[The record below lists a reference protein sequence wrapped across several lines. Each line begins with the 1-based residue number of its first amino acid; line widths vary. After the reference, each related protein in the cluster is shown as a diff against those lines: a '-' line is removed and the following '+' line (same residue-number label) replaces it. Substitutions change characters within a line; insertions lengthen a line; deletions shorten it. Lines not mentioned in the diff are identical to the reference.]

1 MNKIRVIKKVIIAM
15 IVLLIAITVKSMAAD
30 INVSS
35 SKKNISNGESANI
48 TISSSYTGKVS
59 ISVSGGTSSSSS
71 EWLEWSFP
79 ITVKANSDNG
89 VKVTVTPAGKM
100 SDSSGNL
107 KNVSGG
113 SISIAGKST
122 SNNKDD
128 STNTKNNDKKS
139 DNNDN
144 KKNDNKDNKDN
155 NDTTTEPTFKSAN
168 DKVYATGDIN
178 IRKSYSAD
186 SDKIGTLK
194 AGESV
199 TRTGISDNGWSK
211 VSYNGGTGYIK
222 TSLLTTEEPSKASDK
237 ALKTL
242 EVTPEGLDPEFDP
255 ETTSYTLNVGAD
267 VEKLEIKAAP
277 NDEKAT
283 VEITGN
289 ESLVVGDN
297 AVKITVTAQDG
308 TTRIYTINVKKGE
321 ATTLGLSSLKINGY
335 TLSPKFS
342 SNVYEYKIN
351 VLDPNITK
359 LDVSAIAN
367 FENAK
372 VEVTGN
378 TNLVKGENTIT
389 ITVTSEDGK
398 EKVIYQILVNKDSD
412 ATATTNKK
420 DMIIYG
426 GIVVGVILIFVII
439 IIVVKSRKKKKQP
452 TNNDNVDDYSDL
464 YGYSSKNVTSVR
476 NENQYNNQNDMQ
488 SNNQYKEINQLQENT
503 NDESEINTYQNTD
516 TTTQFNMDNEYK
528 SSNEPENPYI
538 SKDMYADYSENSKQT
553 YNNQNT
559 YDGLYGSYSESNN
572 KITTNDIQEQSLQQ
586 DNYLDNQTQED
597 YTIDDNYKFKRSKGK
612 HSK

>member
-1 MNKIRVIKKVIIAM
+1 MNKIRVIKKVIISM

-71 EWLEWSFP
+71 EWLEGSFFV
-79 ITVKANSDNG
+79 TVKANSDNG

-113 SISIAGKST
+113 SISIAGKSKP
-122 SNNKDD
+122 NGKDD

-139 DNNDN
+139 DNN
-144 KKNDNKDNKDN
+144 DNKDN

-289 ESLVVGDN
+289 ESLVAGDN

-359 LDVSAIAN
+359 LDVLATAN
-367 FENAK
+367 VENAK

-412 ATATTNKK
+412 VTATTNKQ

-452 TNNDNVDDYSDL
+452 TNNNNVDDYSDL

-476 NENQYNNQNDMQ
+476 NENQNDMQ

-503 NDESEINTYQNTD
+503 NNESEINTYQNTD

-528 SSNEPENPYI
+528 STNEPENPYI

>member
-1 MNKIRVIKKVIIAM
+1 MKKLIKISILSIFVF
-15 IVLLIAITVKSMAAD
+15 IAISIFSETYAASASISASKTNVKVGEKVTITVSMNAAAWNTNISGAASKSFAGNSDDGNNITKKERISFTPSSAGAYTFKLGGD
-30 INVSS
+30 VSDGSTNKTTNVSGS
-35 SKKNISNGESANI
+35 
-48 TISSSYTGKVS
+48 
-59 ISVSGGTSSSSS
+59 
-71 EWLEWSFP
+71 
-79 ITVKANSDNG
+79 
-89 VKVTVTPAGKM
+89 VTVTATNSS
-100 SDSSGNL
+100 SD
-107 KNVSGG
+107 
-113 SISIAGKST
+113 
-122 SNNKDD
+122 NND
-128 STNTKNNDKKS
+128 KNNDKK
-139 DNNDN
+139 NDN
-144 KKNDNKDNKDN
+144 KDNKDNKDN

-289 ESLVVGDN
+289 ESLVAGDN

-359 LDVSAIAN
+359 LDVLATAN
-367 FENAK
+367 VENAK

-412 ATATTNKK
+412 VTATTNKK

-452 TNNDNVDDYSDL
+452 TNNNNADDYSDL

-476 NENQYNNQNDMQ
+476 NENQNDMQ

-528 SSNEPENPYI
+528 STNEPENPYI

-586 DNYLDNQTQED
+586 DNYLDNQIQED

>member
-1 MNKIRVIKKVIIAM
+1 MNKIQVIKKVIISM

-71 EWLEWSFP
+71 SEWLEGSFP
-79 ITVKANSDNG
+79 MTVKANSDNG
-89 VKVTVTPAGKM
+89 VKVTVTPVGKM

-122 SNNKDD
+122 PKGKDD

-139 DNNDN
+139 DN
-144 KKNDNKDNKDN
+144 KDN
-155 NDTTTEPTFKSAN
+155 NDTTEPTFKSAN

-255 ETTSYTLNVGAD
+255 ETTSYTLDVGAD

-289 ESLVVGDN
+289 ESLVAGDN

-351 VLDPNITK
+351 VLDPNIIN
-359 LDVSAIAN
+359 LDISAVAN
-367 FENAK
+367 DENAK
-372 VEVTGN
+372 VEITGN
-378 TNLVKGENTIT
+378 TNLIKGENAIT

-398 EKVIYQILVNKDSD
+398 EKVVYQIIVNKDSD
-412 ATATTNKK
+412 VLVTTNKK

-426 GIVVGVILIFVII
+426 GIVVGVVLIFVII
-439 IIVVKSRKKKKQP
+439 IIIVKSKKKKKQQI
-452 TNNDNVDDYSDL
+452 NNDAVDDYSDL
-464 YGYSSKNVTSVR
+464 YGYSSKNATNVR
-476 NENQYNNQNDMQ
+476 NENQNNNINDIQ
-488 SNNQYKEINQLQENT
+488 SNQYKQINQPQENT
-503 NDESEINTYQNTD
+503 SNESKINPYQSTD
-516 TTTQFNMDNEYK
+516 TTTQFNIDNEYK
-528 SSNEPENPYI
+528 STNEPENPYI
-538 SKDMYADYSENSKQT
+538 SKDIYADYNENSKPT
-553 YNNQNT
+553 YDNQNT
-559 YDGLYGSYSESNN
+559 YDGLYGSYIENN
-572 KITTNDIQEQSLQQ
+572 NQTPTNDIQEKISQQ
-586 DNYLDNQTQED
+586 DSYLDKPTQED
-597 YTIDDNYKFKRSKGK
+597 YMIDDNYKFKKSKGK

>member
-1 MNKIRVIKKVIIAM
+1 MKKLIKISILSIFVF
-15 IVLLIAITVKSMAAD
+15 IAISIFSETYAASASISASKTNVKVGEKVTITVSMNAAAWNTNISGAASKSFAGNSDDGNNITKKERISFTPSSAGTYTFKLGGD
-30 INVSS
+30 VSDGSTNKTTNVSGS
-35 SKKNISNGESANI
+35 
-48 TISSSYTGKVS
+48 
-59 ISVSGGTSSSSS
+59 
-71 EWLEWSFP
+71 
-79 ITVKANSDNG
+79 
-89 VKVTVTPAGKM
+89 VTVTATN
-100 SDSSGNL
+100 SS
-107 KNVSGG
+107 
-113 SISIAGKST
+113 
-122 SNNKDD
+122 
-128 STNTKNNDKKS
+128 S
-139 DNNDN
+139 DNNDKN
-144 KKNDNKDNKDN
+144 NDKKNDNKDNKDN

-199 TRTGISDNGWSK
+199 TRTGISENGWSK

-242 EVTPEGLDPEFDP
+242 EVTPEGLDPEFNP

-476 NENQYNNQNDMQ
+476 NENQNNNQNDMQ

>member
-1 MNKIRVIKKVIIAM
+1 MKKLIKISILSIFVF
-15 IVLLIAITVKSMAAD
+15 IAISIFSETYAASASISASKTNVKVGEKVTITVSMNAAAWNTNISGAASKSFAGNSDDGNNITKKERISFTPSSAGTYTFKLGGD
-30 INVSS
+30 VSDGSTNKTTNVSGS
-35 SKKNISNGESANI
+35 
-48 TISSSYTGKVS
+48 
-59 ISVSGGTSSSSS
+59 
-71 EWLEWSFP
+71 
-79 ITVKANSDNG
+79 
-89 VKVTVTPAGKM
+89 VTVTATNSS
-100 SDSSGNL
+100 SD
-107 KNVSGG
+107 
-113 SISIAGKST
+113 
-122 SNNKDD
+122 NND
-128 STNTKNNDKKS
+128 KNNDKK
-139 DNNDN
+139 NDN
-144 KKNDNKDNKDN
+144 KDNKDNKDN

-199 TRTGISDNGWSK
+199 TRTGISENGWSK

-242 EVTPEGLDPEFDP
+242 EVTPEGLDPEFNP
-255 ETTSYTLNVGAD
+255 ETTSYTINVGAD

-289 ESLVVGDN
+289 ESLVARDN

-359 LDVSAIAN
+359 LDISAVAN
-367 FENAK
+367 AENAK

-426 GIVVGVILIFVII
+426 GIVVGVILIFAII

-452 TNNDNVDDYSDL
+452 TNDNNVDDYSDL

-476 NENQYNNQNDMQ
+476 NENQNDMQ
-488 SNNQYKEINQLQENT
+488 SDNQYKEINQLQENT
-503 NDESEINTYQNTD
+503 NNESEINTYQNTD

-528 SSNEPENPYI
+528 STNEPENPYI
-538 SKDMYADYSENSKQT
+538 SKDMYADYSENSKQI

-586 DNYLDNQTQED
+586 NNYLDNQTQED

>member
-71 EWLEWSFP
+71 EWLEGSFP

-144 KKNDNKDNKDN
+144 KKNDNKDN

-476 NENQYNNQNDMQ
+476 NENQNNNQNDMQ

-572 KITTNDIQEQSLQQ
+572 KVTTNDMQEKSLQQ

>member
-1 MNKIRVIKKVIIAM
+1 MKKLIKISILSIFVF
-15 IVLLIAITVKSMAAD
+15 IAISIFSETYAASASISASKTNVKVGEKVTITVSMNAAAWNTNISGAASKSFAGNSDDGKNITKKERISFTPSSAGTYTFKLGGD
-30 INVSS
+30 VSDGSTNKTTNVSGS
-35 SKKNISNGESANI
+35 
-48 TISSSYTGKVS
+48 
-59 ISVSGGTSSSSS
+59 
-71 EWLEWSFP
+71 
-79 ITVKANSDNG
+79 
-89 VKVTVTPAGKM
+89 VTVTATNSS
-100 SDSSGNL
+100 SD
-107 KNVSGG
+107 
-113 SISIAGKST
+113 
-122 SNNKDD
+122 NND
-128 STNTKNNDKKS
+128 KNNDKK
-139 DNNDN
+139 NDN
-144 KKNDNKDNKDN
+144 KDNKDNKDN

-199 TRTGISDNGWSK
+199 TRTGISENGWSK

-242 EVTPEGLDPEFDP
+242 EVTPEGLDPEFNP

-476 NENQYNNQNDMQ
+476 NENQNNNQNDMQ

>member
-1 MNKIRVIKKVIIAM
+1 MNKIRVIKKVIISM

-71 EWLEWSFP
+71 EWLEGSFFV
-79 ITVKANSDNG
+79 TVKANSDNG

-113 SISIAGKST
+113 SISIAGKSKP
-122 SNNKDD
+122 NGKDD

-139 DNNDN
+139 DNN
-144 KKNDNKDNKDN
+144 DNKDN

-289 ESLVVGDN
+289 ESLVAGDN

-359 LDVSAIAN
+359 LDVLATAN
-367 FENAK
+367 VENAK

-412 ATATTNKK
+412 VTATTNKK

-452 TNNDNVDDYSDL
+452 TNNNNVDDYSDL

-476 NENQYNNQNDMQ
+476 NENQNDMQ

-503 NDESEINTYQNTD
+503 NNESEINTYQNTD

-528 SSNEPENPYI
+528 STNEPENPYI

-586 DNYLDNQTQED
+586 DNYLDNHKTC
-597 YTIDDNYKFKRSKGK
+597 
-612 HSK
+612 

>member
-1 MNKIRVIKKVIIAM
+1 MKKLIKISILSIFVF
-15 IVLLIAITVKSMAAD
+15 IAISIFSETYAASASISASKTNVKVGEKVTITVSMNAAAW
-30 INVSS
+30 NT
-35 SKKNISNGESANI
+35 NISGAASKSFAGNSDDGNNI
-48 TISSSYTGKVS
+48 TKKERISFTPSSAGTYTFKLGGDVS
-59 ISVSGGTSSSSS
+59 DGSTNKTTNISGS
-71 EWLEWSFP
+71 
-79 ITVKANSDNG
+79 
-89 VKVTVTPAGKM
+89 VTVTATNSS
-100 SDSSGNL
+100 SD
-107 KNVSGG
+107 
-113 SISIAGKST
+113 
-122 SNNKDD
+122 NND
-128 STNTKNNDKKS
+128 KNNDKK
-139 DNNDN
+139 NDN
-144 KKNDNKDNKDN
+144 KDNKDNKDN

-289 ESLVVGDN
+289 ESLVAGDN

-359 LDVSAIAN
+359 LDVLATAN
-367 FENAK
+367 VENAK

-412 ATATTNKK
+412 VTATTNKK

-426 GIVVGVILIFVII
+426 GIVVGVILIFAII

-452 TNNDNVDDYSDL
+452 TNNNNADDYSDL

-476 NENQYNNQNDMQ
+476 NENQNDMQ
-488 SNNQYKEINQLQENT
+488 SDNQYKEINQLQENT

-528 SSNEPENPYI
+528 STNEPENPYI
-538 SKDMYADYSENSKQT
+538 SKDMYADYSENSKQI

-586 DNYLDNQTQED
+586 NNYLDNQTQED

>member
-1 MNKIRVIKKVIIAM
+1 MKKLIKISILSIFVF
-15 IVLLIAITVKSMAAD
+15 IAISIFSETYAASASISASKTNVKVGEKVTITVSMNAAAWNTNISGAASKSFAGNSDDGNNITKKERISFTPSSAGTYTFKLGGD
-30 INVSS
+30 VSDGSTNKTTNVSGS
-35 SKKNISNGESANI
+35 
-48 TISSSYTGKVS
+48 
-59 ISVSGGTSSSSS
+59 
-71 EWLEWSFP
+71 
-79 ITVKANSDNG
+79 
-89 VKVTVTPAGKM
+89 VTVTVTNSS
-100 SDSSGNL
+100 SD
-107 KNVSGG
+107 
-113 SISIAGKST
+113 
-122 SNNKDD
+122 NND
-128 STNTKNNDKKS
+128 KNNDKK
-139 DNNDN
+139 N
-144 KKNDNKDNKDN
+144 DNKDN

-289 ESLVVGDN
+289 ESLVAGDN

-359 LDVSAIAN
+359 LDVLATAN
-367 FENAK
+367 VENAK

-412 ATATTNKK
+412 VTATTNKK

-452 TNNDNVDDYSDL
+452 TNNNNADDYSDL

-476 NENQYNNQNDMQ
+476 NENQNDMQ

-528 SSNEPENPYI
+528 STNEPENPYI

-553 YNNQNT
+553 YNKQNT

-586 DNYLDNQTQED
+586 DNYLDNQIQED

>member
-1 MNKIRVIKKVIIAM
+1 MKKLIKISILSIFVF
-15 IVLLIAITVKSMAAD
+15 IAISIFSETYAASASISASKTNVKVGEKVTITVSMNAAAWNTNISGAASKSFAGNSDDGNNITKKERISFTPSSAGAYTFKLGGD
-30 INVSS
+30 VSDGSTNKTTNVSGS
-35 SKKNISNGESANI
+35 
-48 TISSSYTGKVS
+48 
-59 ISVSGGTSSSSS
+59 
-71 EWLEWSFP
+71 
-79 ITVKANSDNG
+79 
-89 VKVTVTPAGKM
+89 VTVTATNSS
-100 SDSSGNL
+100 SD
-107 KNVSGG
+107 
-113 SISIAGKST
+113 
-122 SNNKDD
+122 NND
-128 STNTKNNDKKS
+128 KNNDKK
-139 DNNDN
+139 NDN
-144 KKNDNKDNKDN
+144 KDNKDNKDN

-289 ESLVVGDN
+289 ESLVAGDN
-297 AVKITVTAQDG
+297 AVKIMVTAQDG

-359 LDVSAIAN
+359 LDVLATAN
-367 FENAK
+367 VENAK

-412 ATATTNKK
+412 VTATTNKK

-452 TNNDNVDDYSDL
+452 TNNNNADDYSDL

-476 NENQYNNQNDMQ
+476 NENQNDMQ

-528 SSNEPENPYI
+528 STNEPENPYI

-586 DNYLDNQTQED
+586 DNYLDNQIQED

>member
-1 MNKIRVIKKVIIAM
+1 MQ
-15 IVLLIAITVKSMAAD
+15 TD
-30 INVSS
+30 
-35 SKKNISNGESANI
+35 
-48 TISSSYTGKVS
+48 
-59 ISVSGGTSSSSS
+59 
-71 EWLEWSFP
+71 
-79 ITVKANSDNG
+79 
-89 VKVTVTPAGKM
+89 
-100 SDSSGNL
+100 
-107 KNVSGG
+107 
-113 SISIAGKST
+113 
-122 SNNKDD
+122 
-128 STNTKNNDKKS
+128 KNNDKK
-139 DNNDN
+139 NDN
-144 KKNDNKDNKDN
+144 KDNKDNKDN

-289 ESLVVGDN
+289 ESLVAGDN

-359 LDVSAIAN
+359 LDVLATAN
-367 FENAK
+367 VENAK

-412 ATATTNKK
+412 VLVTTNKK

-452 TNNDNVDDYSDL
+452 TNNNNADDYSDL

-476 NENQYNNQNDMQ
+476 NENQNDMQ

-528 SSNEPENPYI
+528 STNEPENPYI

-553 YNNQNT
+553 YNK
-559 YDGLYGSYSESNN
+559 LYEEHFLLKYMLH
-572 KITTNDIQEQSLQQ
+572 KLHH
-586 DNYLDNQTQED
+586 
-597 YTIDDNYKFKRSKGK
+597 K
-612 HSK
+612 

>member
-1 MNKIRVIKKVIIAM
+1 MKKLIKISILSIFVF
-15 IVLLIAITVKSMAAD
+15 IAISIFSETYAASASISASKTNVKVGEKVTITVSMNAAAWNTNISGAASKSFAGNSDDGNNITKKERISFTPSSAGTYTFKLGGD
-30 INVSS
+30 VSDGSTNKTTNVSGS
-35 SKKNISNGESANI
+35 
-48 TISSSYTGKVS
+48 
-59 ISVSGGTSSSSS
+59 
-71 EWLEWSFP
+71 
-79 ITVKANSDNG
+79 
-89 VKVTVTPAGKM
+89 VTVTATNSS
-100 SDSSGNL
+100 SD
-107 KNVSGG
+107 
-113 SISIAGKST
+113 
-122 SNNKDD
+122 NND
-128 STNTKNNDKKS
+128 KNNDKK
-139 DNNDN
+139 NDN
-144 KKNDNKDNKDN
+144 KDNKDNKDN

-289 ESLVVGDN
+289 ESLVAGDN

-359 LDVSAIAN
+359 LDVSATAN
-367 FENAK
+367 VENAK

-476 NENQYNNQNDMQ
+476 NENQNDMQ

-503 NDESEINTYQNTD
+503 NNESEINTYQNAD

-528 SSNEPENPYI
+528 STNEPENPYI
-538 SKDMYADYSENSKQT
+538 SKDMYADYSENSKQI

-572 KITTNDIQEQSLQQ
+572 KVTNNDIQEKSLQQ